1 MPAQAIAALAYGTE
15 SVPRADKITGPG
27 NIYVAAAKRHVFGA
41 VGIDMIA
48 GPSEIL
54 IIADGQAK
62 AEHVA
67 ADMLSQAE
75 HDKLASAVLV
85 TDSETLARD
94 VSAALE
100 RRVKKL
106 PRAAIAEISLKN
118 NGKII
123 LANSLEEAAEI
134 SDALAPEHLE
144 LCVRDPFGLFERI
157 HNAGSVFLGYNTP
170 EAAGDYFAGTNHTLP
185 TGGSARYAS
194 ALGANDFVKAVQYI
208 RYDEETLKK
217 EGASIMAFARSEG
230 LNAHAESVKVR
241 LNDE

>member
-1 MPAQAIAALAYGTE
+1 M
-15 SVPRADKITGPG
+15 
-27 NIYVAAAKRHVFGA
+27 
-41 VGIDMIA
+41 
-48 GPSEIL
+48 
-54 IIADGQAK
+54 
-62 AEHVA
+62 
-67 ADMLSQAE
+67 
-75 HDKLASAVLV
+75 
-85 TDSETLARD
+85 
-94 VSAALE
+94 
-100 RRVKKL
+100 KKL

-170 EAAGDYFAGTNHTLP
+170 EAAGDYFSGTNHTLP